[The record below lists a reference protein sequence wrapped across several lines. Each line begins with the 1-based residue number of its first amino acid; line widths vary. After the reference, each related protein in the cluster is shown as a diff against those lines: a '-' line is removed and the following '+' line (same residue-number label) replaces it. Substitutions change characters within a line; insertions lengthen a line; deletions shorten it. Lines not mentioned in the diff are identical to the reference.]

1 METINSRLAFVR
13 ELRLRKSQALLLYLI
28 STPGRFHRNEMITQL
43 LWDGP
48 DETKAANS
56 FRQAVRQI
64 RLEANDVMSLALIT
78 RNATIG
84 FEMPD
89 NRPIEAALAAQ
100 IGSSV
105 RDGDALQDVRAY
117 LSILDALLGVSTP
130 FDSWLAFARAQTLK
144 KVQEVLD
151 AMIAGGDNKAARWAA
166 QSSFELEPHNEI
178 AVRFIMRDLWQS
190 GAATRAIAT
199 YNELYAY
206 LDQFFDQEP
215 EAETIDLLA
224 AIKLDPEGQRSN
236 MAGGPVKPRITLE
249 VVEEKEPSNK
259 SHDASLQAVLT
270 SDLRMR
276 LGRFREW
283 EIQPNDTETPPFLSI
298 KCKLHSIEDARY
310 LSVDVHRSDPST
322 VVWSEMIESP
332 NADWTRKVRMLVV
345 NIANALSVVVS
356 HRKHHDTNASVY
368 DKWLES
374 QTLIGT
380 WQLQDEEEAIRLLQE
395 VTDAAPDF
403 GPAHAELAGVLN
415 VRHILRP
422 GTRHT
427 EDAMLLALDHA
438 LEAVASD
445 PMDTRA
451 HRVLAWCYCHS
462 GKFDMAEFHFEQ
474 SLLLNPQS
482 AMTLASAA
490 LGFAFSGNTTRAQEL
505 IDEVADLPRTMEPFH
520 LIYLAAS
527 NFLCGNPEIAAEQCA
542 QGQGLMS
549 TVGGW
554 HAAAL
559 MHTGQPEAARAR
571 LNSYVA
577 EIAGQWCGQGT
588 PDGRAVI
595 DWFAS
600 CFPLRSEAVRQDLHA
615 TLLSVYAQS

>member
-1 METINSRLAFVR
+1 M
-13 ELRLRKSQALLLYLI
+13 LLYLI
-28 STPGRFHRNEMITQL
+28 STPGRFYRNEMITQL
-43 LWDGP
+43 LWDGAG
-48 DETKAANS
+48 ETKAANS

-64 RLEANDVMSLALIT
+64 RLESENVIALTLIT
-78 RNATIG
+78 RSSTIG

-89 NRPIEAALAAQ
+89 DRPIEVALATQ

-105 RDGDALQDVRAY
+105 GDSDAFQDVREY
-117 LSILDALLGVSTP
+117 ISILDALLGVSTP

-144 KVQEVLD
+144 KVQEVMD
-151 AMIAGGDNKAARWAA
+151 AIIVDSDNQAARWAA
-166 QSSFELEPHNEI
+166 QCSLELEPSNET
-178 AVRFIMRDLWQS
+178 AARFIMRDLWQS
-190 GAATRAIAT
+190 GSATRAIAT

-215 EAETIDLLA
+215 DAETIDLLA

-236 MAGGPVKPRITLE
+236 MDRGPAKPRITLE
-249 VVEEKEPSNK
+249 VVEEEEPPNK

-283 EIQPNDTETPPFLSI
+283 EIQPNDTATAPFLSI
-298 KCKLHSIEDARY
+298 KCRLHSIEDARY
-310 LSVDVHRSDPST
+310 LSVDVHRSSPRT

-332 NADWTRKVRMLVV
+332 NIDWTRKVRMLVV

-380 WQLQDEEEAIRLLQE
+380 WQLQDEEEAIRLLHE
-395 VTDAAPDF
+395 VTIAAPDF

-427 EDAMLLALDHA
+427 EDAMLSALDHA

-474 SLLLNPQS
+474 SLLLNSQN

-490 LGFAFSGNTTRAQEL
+490 LGFAFSGNMLRAQEL
-505 IDEVADLPRTMEPFH
+505 IVEVEQLPRAMEPFQ

-527 NFLCGNPEIAAEQCA
+527 NFLCGNHAVAVEQCA

-559 MHTGQPEAARAR
+559 MLTGQPEAARER
-571 LNSYVA
+571 LDSYVV
-577 EIAGQWCGQGT
+577 EIAGQWCGQGA
-588 PDGRAVI
+588 PNAKAVI

-600 CFPLRSEAVRQDLHA
+600 CFPLRSEAVREELHA
-615 TLLSVYAQS
+615 TLLSVYTQN